1 MKKPLLIEN
10 VIQMRRWLH
19 EHPELSYQEFAT
31 TRYIKERLKETQL
44 ELQPFNSVDTG
55 GFVDVG
61 RGAGPLFG
69 FRADIDA
76 LPIEEND
83 AHQLKSG
90 NRGVMHA
97 CGHDFHAA
105 LGLGLAQYFSTN
117 PDEIRG
123 RLRILFQPAE
133 ETIPDG
139 ASKIHK
145 EPLFDQMIGLFAV
158 HVDLRFQ
165 PGQIAIKEGTA
176 CASSTLLKIRLRG
189 PGGHTS
195 RPHETVDLIR
205 ITALYISELNGYLKS
220 LIDSRHDFT
229 LVFGSIHGGNLHNV
243 IPSEILLSGTL
254 RNFDNHVLKILLDG
268 IKDFS
273 HKFATL
279 YKFTV
284 EVDIPNST
292 PAIVNDTTMY
302 AQLVNFA
309 ETNGYSDRIV
319 KMGQPSMGA
328 DDFAYYSRVVPSLYF
343 QIGAGASGSSH
354 SSDFQLSDELLEPA
368 LDFLIGYVKYVLNS
382 F

>member
-10 VIQMRRWLH
+10 VIQTRRWLH

-31 TRYIKERLKETQL
+31 TRYLQEWLKEMQL
-44 ELQPFNSVDTG
+44 KLQPFNSVDTG

-83 AHQLKSG
+83 AHRIKSG

-97 CGHDFHAA
+97 CGHDFHTA

-145 EPLFDQMIGLFAV
+145 EPLFDQMIGLFAI

-176 CASSTLLKIRLRG
+176 CASSTLLKIRLKG

-292 PAIVNDTTMY
+292 PAIVNNTTMY
-302 AQLVNFA
+302 AQLLSFA

-343 QIGAGASGSSH
+343 QIGAGGSGSSH

>member
-10 VIQMRRWLH
+10 VIQTRRWLH

-31 TRYIKERLKETQL
+31 TRYIKERLKEMQL

-61 RGAGPLFG
+61 RGARPLFG

-83 AHQLKSG
+83 AHQIKSG

-145 EPLFDQMIGLFAV
+145 EPLFDQMIGLFAI

-176 CASSTLLKIRLRG
+176 CASSTLLKIRLKG

-205 ITALYISELNGYLKS
+205 ITALYITELNGHLKS

-268 IKDFS
+268 IKEFS

-292 PAIVNDTTMY
+292 PAIVNNTTMY

-343 QIGAGASGSSH
+343 QIGAGGSGSSH